1 MDIQLIYRGAE
12 LFFVLNLLALVAV
25 LFVGTGAYNTKRWL
39 DLGLLYYQPSET
51 MKLILIFVLA
61 KSFSKAKVKREGL
74 NWTSLL
80 LPFLICFLPF
90 MLILNQPDLGTAG
103 LLILVFMGMTLFMGI
118 QKKVLVVTL
127 MSAIVATPLIWS
139 FGLKGYQQ
147 KRIISFVSPGKD
159 PKGTNY
165 NSIQSKISVGS
176 GRLLGKGFR
185 KGSQSQLEFLP
196 ERHTD
201 FIFSVLS
208 EETGFVGSFFT
219 LLLFN
224 VLFILILY
232 ISTHAKDRFAAMTCV
247 GIMSYIALHTFINIS
262 MVLGLFPIVGIPL
275 PLVSYGGSS
284 MLTTMTALG
293 VVSNI
298 SYHRY
303 FF

>member
-61 KSFSKAKVKREGL
+61 KSFSKTKVKREGL
-74 NWTSLL
+74 SWTGLL
-80 LPFLICFLPF
+80 LPFLICLLPF

-118 QKKVLVVTL
+118 QKKVLAVTL
-127 MSAIVATPLIWS
+127 VSAIVATPLIWS
-139 FGLKGYQQ
+139 FVLKGYQQ
-147 KRIISFVSPGKD
+147 KRIISFVSPSKD
-159 PKGTNY
+159 PQGINY

-185 KGSQSQLEFLP
+185 KGTQSQLEFLP

>member
-12 LFFVLNLLALVAV
+12 SLFVLNLLALVAV

-61 KSFSKAKVKREGL
+61 KSFSKVKVKREGL
-74 NWTSLL
+74 SWTGLL
-80 LPFLICFLPF
+80 FPFLICFLPF
-90 MLILNQPDLGTAG
+90 MLVLNQPDLGTAG
-103 LLILVFMGMTLFMGI
+103 LLILVFIGMTLFMGI
-118 QKKVLVVTL
+118 QKKVLFLTL
-127 MSAIVATPLIWS
+127 VSTIVATPLIWN
-139 FGLKGYQQ
+139 FGLKSYQK
-147 KRIISFVSPGKD
+147 KRIISFVSPSKD
-159 PKGTNY
+159 PRGTNY

-185 KGSQSQLEFLP
+185 KGTQSQLEFLP

-208 EETGFVGSFFT
+208 EETGFIGSFFT

-232 ISTHAKDRFAAMTCV
+232 ISTHAKDRFAVLTCV